1 MNESRPREQTAIGR
15 VRGFLDRQ
23 PWNYQTFLKVW
34 SLGMAIRVLDIF
46 VMRPICAD
54 TTKPSGFC
62 MPFFGDG
69 TAMYGAAQLA
79 RMGKIGFNPIF
90 YTVTGGDLVATA
102 AKPPVVVAVLTVVS
116 WIGAGPLALVGL
128 ASVAVAGLCWNLLRR
143 NGRTAQAT
151 LAVQLILGIV
161 VVLRLVGGQ
170 YIAGA
175 RLGGALYASI
185 AICVAMAYA
194 KRLAG
199 KASGIAAGVFVAISP
214 AVWVNDTGLNVEV
227 AAVVGVLLVMFT
239 AQLVIER
246 WSLAHGVWF
255 GLASA
260 LAVLSR
266 FELVVIVS
274 IVGVYLLG
282 RRWVRARTN
291 SETFDLA
298 PALAA
303 VGVAAVILT
312 GYGAWNIARI
322 GESSG
327 GVLTPFGSVM
337 SQTAC
342 DRVMIGD
349 LKGLY
354 APCMLDART
363 LKVNRPTKLA
373 DAVDEITE
381 VEGYGSK
388 LLAPDNPSRHLFEKS
403 PPVDVY
409 DGMLSVA
416 QYQRLS
422 EGLYQRTVD
431 GEPGLG
437 VWVDGLVVS
446 DPNLVVEAG
455 QTVTFKTNLFFL
467 MSDEFLTSQVMEKQS
482 RAYISEHAKDLPSAV
497 VARLGRVLGLYR
509 TNQSIQVNAKVE
521 GQGTIATVG
530 GLLMLWIG
538 LLCMPFALVKL
549 RRAGASLV
557 PLWAP
562 FVQVLIVCAATYGII
577 RYRLSVDLSIC
588 VLLGCLVGMAPSR
601 PVVASAAIASGAE
614 P

>member
-1 MNESRPREQTAIGR
+1 
-15 VRGFLDRQ
+15 
-23 PWNYQTFLKVW
+23 
-34 SLGMAIRVLDIF
+34 
-46 VMRPICAD
+46 
-54 TTKPSGFC
+54 
-62 MPFFGDG
+62 
-69 TAMYGAAQLA
+69 
-79 RMGKIGFNPIF
+79 
-90 YTVTGGDLVATA
+90 
-102 AKPPVVVAVLTVVS
+102 
-116 WIGAGPLALVGL
+116 
-128 ASVAVAGLCWNLLRR
+128 
-143 NGRTAQAT
+143 
-151 LAVQLILGIV
+151 
-161 VVLRLVGGQ
+161 
-170 YIAGA
+170 
-175 RLGGALYASI
+175 
-185 AICVAMAYA
+185 
-194 KRLAG
+194 
-199 KASGIAAGVFVAISP
+199 
-214 AVWVNDTGLNVEV
+214 
-227 AAVVGVLLVMFT
+227 
-239 AQLVIER
+239 
-246 WSLAHGVWF
+246 
-255 GLASA
+255 
-260 LAVLSR
+260 
-266 FELVVIVS
+266 
-274 IVGVYLLG
+274 
-282 RRWVRARTN
+282 
-291 SETFDLA
+291 
-298 PALAA
+298 
-303 VGVAAVILT
+303 
-312 GYGAWNIARI
+312 
-322 GESSG
+322 
-327 GVLTPFGSVM
+327 
-337 SQTAC
+337 
-342 DRVMIGD
+342 
-349 LKGLY
+349 
-354 APCMLDART
+354 
-363 LKVNRPTKLA
+363 
-373 DAVDEITE
+373 
-381 VEGYGSK
+381 
-388 LLAPDNPSRHLFEKS
+388 
-403 PPVDVY
+403 
-409 DGMLSVA
+409 MLSVA